1 MNDEDLAQYVPVD
14 IAAIQPE
21 SAASFSIFIRAR
33 KGYALFR
40 DSGAGFDHEAL
51 AQLSGA
57 GVDTVYIKSGDQELL
72 DQYLMES
79 LQAALD
85 DSAAPTHKKVKTIG
99 MASAAMAREIL
110 RRPTAP
116 QIDRARPLIESTV
129 NEILAV
135 PEVVYELLLNTDT
148 NFSLHSHMVNSSI
161 FTLAL
166 SGFLHDI
173 GKSQL
178 PEQLLDNTGEL
189 STSEW
194 ALMRQHSL
202 LGYNILSGMAGMP
215 AVVAEA
221 ARGHHERM
229 DGQGYPDG
237 LIGDEIPFAAR
248 LAAVMDVF
256 NALTTDTPFRK
267 RKTSFEALT
276 AMRDDMKGQFDVE
289 MLKALIHSLGQ
300 QARAAAN

>member
-1 MNDEDLAQYVPVD
+1 
-14 IAAIQPE
+14 
-21 SAASFSIFIRAR
+21 
-33 KGYALFR
+33 
-40 DSGAGFDHEAL
+40 
-51 AQLSGA
+51 
-57 GVDTVYIKSGDQELL
+57 
-72 DQYLMES
+72 
-79 LQAALD
+79 
-85 DSAAPTHKKVKTIG
+85 
-99 MASAAMAREIL
+99 MASSAMAREIL
-110 RRPTAP
+110 RRPTAS

-166 SGFLHDI
+166 CVPLEITDPVETQALALSGFLHDI

-178 PEQLLDNTGEL
+178 PEQLLHNTGEL

-237 LIGDEIPFAAR
+237 LIGDENPFAAR
-248 LAAVMDVF
+248 LAAVVDVF